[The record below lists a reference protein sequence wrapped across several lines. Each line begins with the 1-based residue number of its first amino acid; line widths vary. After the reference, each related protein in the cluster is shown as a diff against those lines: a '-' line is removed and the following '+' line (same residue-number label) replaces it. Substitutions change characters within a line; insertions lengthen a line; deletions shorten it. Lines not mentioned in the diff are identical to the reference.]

1 MATFTSKAVTIDKPA
16 ADIVEKFSDLSRLQE
31 IMDQLPE
38 DQRAKIGD
46 VSLNKDNIIIN
57 TTQVGQIKFEIVERA
72 EDHITFNAVGAP
84 VPLKLVI
91 KLKPLT
97 AESTELTTN
106 MEVDIPPFLKA
117 MVGGAMQK
125 AVDQFSGLMQKL
137 A

>member
-16 ADIVEKFSDLSRLQE
+16 ADIVEKFNDLSRLQE
-31 IMDQLPE
+31 VMDHLPE

-46 VSLNKDNIIIN
+46 VSLDKDNIILN
-57 TTQVGQIKFEIVERA
+57 TPQVGQIKFSIVERA
-72 EDHITFNAVGAP
+72 DDHITFNAVGSP

-91 KLKPLT
+91 KLEPLT

-106 MEVDIPPFLKA
+106 MEVDIPPFLKS